1 MAELRIVTL
10 AGAQSALD
18 EAVVERFGSGLRGG
32 LLRPGDAE
40 YEEAR
45 ALWNGV
51 IDKRPALIAAASPS
65 RMSSPP

>member
-10 AGAQSALD
+10 AGAESALD
-18 EAVVERFGSGLRGG
+18 EAVVERFGSGLHGE
-32 LLRPGDAE
+32 LLRPGDAD

-51 IDKRPALIAAASPS
+51 IDKRPALVARCAAGGGIEQ
-65 RMSSPP
+65 